1 MDTKGTENW
10 IDQLESVTDK
20 INSTP
25 HSRLKF
31 IPNKVT
37 KENAPDIQKQFY
49 DIPRLMTKQSKFRV
63 GNKVRISEIPLI
75 FRRGFLPHWS
85 TSLYTVKQIN
95 YKHPQTYRL
104 ADHRGN
110 MLPRSYYT
118 EEIQKTKNPNAWL
131 VEKVLER
138 KRGRC
143 KCRWLGLPPEDDS
156 WIWCKDIYAP
166 EK

>member
-1 MDTKGTENW
+1 MDLKGTQNW
-10 IDQLESVTDK
+10 IDLLEIVTNK

-25 HSRLKF
+25 HSRTKI

-37 KENAPDIQKQFY
+37 KANASDIQKQFY
-49 DIPRLMTKQSKFRV
+49 DIPRVMTMQSKFKINDV
-63 GNKVRISEIPLI
+63 VRISEIPLV

-104 ADHRGN
+104 ADYKGV
-110 MLPRSYYT
+110 MLPRAYYA
-118 EEIQKTKNPNAWL
+118 EEMLKTKYPDAWL

-143 KCRWLGLPPEDDS
+143 KCRWLGFGAEDDS
-156 WIWCKDIYAP
+156 WVWCKDIFAP
-166 EK
+166 EE